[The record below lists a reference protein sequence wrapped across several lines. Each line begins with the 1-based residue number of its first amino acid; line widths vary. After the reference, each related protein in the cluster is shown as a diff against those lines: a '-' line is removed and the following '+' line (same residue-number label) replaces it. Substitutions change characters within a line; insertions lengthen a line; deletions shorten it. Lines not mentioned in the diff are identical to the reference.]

1 MINRIKAF
9 QSMLP
14 LSPCVI
20 IIGKPKNNIQQNAC
34 IDISNN
40 LLLRFVCVIGFY
52 DLCCVL
58 TNIVEC
64 Y

>member
-1 MINRIKAF
+1 
-9 QSMLP
+9 MLP